1 MTHPLAGKTA
11 LVTGGSRGIGAAIVR
26 RLAHDGAQVAF
37 TYLRSKDLAEQI
49 TKEVEAAGGRSQ
61 GVQADSADPEAVR
74 AAVARTVEAF
84 GGLDILVNNA
94 GLSIRKPVGDITLE
108 DFDMMV
114 AVSLRGPY
122 AMIQAALPHLPEG
135 GRIINIGSIWADH
148 LPLVVAPLG
157 LSLYV
162 MTRAATAGLTRAL
175 AQEFGPRGIT
185 VNNVQPGTTRTDLV
199 PDRLVEILRPMIPLG
214 RIGEPADVAG
224 VVAYLAGPDAR
235 FVTGAS
241 WNIDGGY
248 MT

>member
-26 RLAHDGAQVAF
+26 RLARDGAQVVF
-37 TYLRSKDLAEQI
+37 TYLRSVDLAEKVARELAI
-49 TKEVEAAGGRSQ
+49 AGGRSLA
-61 GVQADSADPEAVR
+61 VQADSGDPEAVC
-74 AAVARTVEAF
+74 AAVARTVETF

-94 GLSIRKPVGDITLE
+94 GLSIRKPVGDVTLE
-108 DFDMMV
+108 DFDVMV
-114 AVSLRGPY
+114 GVSLRGPY
-122 AMIQAALPHLPEG
+122 ATIQAALPHLPDD
-135 GRIINIGSIWADH
+135 GRIVNIGSIWADH
-148 LPLVVAPLG
+148 LPLPVAHLG
-157 LSLYV
+157 MSLYT

-175 AQEFGPRGIT
+175 AQELGPRGIT

-199 PDRLVEILRPMIPLG
+199 PDRLMEVLRPMIPLG

-224 VVAYLAGPDAR
+224 AVAYLVGPDAR

-241 WNIDGGY
+241 WNVDGGY